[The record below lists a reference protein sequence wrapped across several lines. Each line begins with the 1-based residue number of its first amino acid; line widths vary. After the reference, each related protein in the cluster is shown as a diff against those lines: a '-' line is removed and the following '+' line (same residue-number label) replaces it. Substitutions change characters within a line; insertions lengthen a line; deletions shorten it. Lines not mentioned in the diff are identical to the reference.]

1 LRFLIEGAPEV
12 SKILREIA
20 PKHAQNLMRAT
31 IHGVASKIAKDAAQR
46 AQKGLTGT
54 LKKAIIAKR
63 EKSNPDYPRSS
74 VYVRHGKTQ
83 KYDAF
88 YWRFVEFGTK
98 NGARERPFIRPA
110 RDAANASFKQ
120 DLVTEFGIKLEKALA
135 REAKK
140 TAKKKG

>member
-1 LRFLIEGAPEV
+1 LRFAIEGAPEV

-20 PKHAQNLMRAT
+20 PKHAKNLMRAT
-31 IHGVASKIAKDAAQR
+31 IYGVASKIAKDAAQR
-46 AQKGLTGT
+46 APVDSGT
-54 LKKAIIAKR
+54 LKKAIFAKR

-98 NGARERPFIRPA
+98 KGARERPFIRPS
-110 RDAANASFKQ
+110 RDAANARFKQ